1 LDFHPTVAGWK
12 PWGNRIVFEDKV
24 RSGAFAWL
32 APLPRGRVNG
42 RFRIGDR
49 EYPIQD
55 AMGYYDRTWWN
66 CNYRPATSKQK
77 LFIDDTIT
85 RWEWGRFLSPEY
97 SVIFIAL
104 HLRPWLNQPPIQSI
118 MSAQNNRIAHS
129 SNNLVRITP
138 SPTGAKTESVPES
151 VLVEFPY
158 SKGLATLRLRL
169 KEVIERQNLLRDV
182 GPVTRILASRIFG
195 SPQAYYLLMDGTLS
209 IVETGEAPVQ
219 IKGPALYEAM
229 ILNEMPT
236 SREDTIRRLLH
247 RGIK

>member
-1 LDFHPTVAGWK
+1 
-12 PWGNRIVFEDKV
+12 
-24 RSGAFAWL
+24 
-32 APLPRGRVNG
+32 
-42 RFRIGDR
+42 
-49 EYPIQD
+49 
-55 AMGYYDRTWWN
+55 MGYYDRTWWN

-85 RWEWGRFLSPEY
+85 KWEWGRFLLPEY

-118 MSAQNNRIAHS
+118 MLAKNNRIVHS

-138 SPTGAKTESVPES
+138 SPTDAKTESVPES

-169 KEVIERQNLLRDV
+169 KEVIERQ
-182 GPVTRILASRIFG
+182 
-195 SPQAYYLLMDGTLS
+195 
-209 IVETGEAPVQ
+209 
-219 IKGPALYEAM
+219 IKSLALYEAM